1 MRISNSSLLKILWFI
16 MNKIARSLNIVIGEE
31 INDYG

>member
-16 MNKIARSLNIVIGEE
+16 MNKIAMNIVICEE
-31 INDYG
+31 ITDYG